1 MTLKATGG
9 SCWWLFTSR
18 AWVRAKMVWA
28 SCGLDGGPIKVT
40 RFALYS
46 WGPIWSKHTN
56 GVVLFY
62 FNITANKLL
71 YYQDHEPI
79 YMAEGKDCL
88 KLWIGW
94 RAHQEVWFVYDMEGV
109 AKAFHW
115 YDSIWNFGAPKWLTP
130 RYCWQCITVMD
141 WYSDIGPWLENSETN
156 ADWCFCFVL
165 QYIIFRCY
173 KVWELEICKL

>member
-62 FNITANKLL
+62 FTITANKLF

-94 RAHQEVWFVYDMEGV
+94 MAHQEVWFVYDMDGV
-109 AKAFHW
+109 AKA
-115 YDSIWNFGAPKWLTP
+115 SIGMIQYEILVHPIGWLQGIAGNVSL
-130 RYCWQCITVMD
+130 WWIGILILGLGWKTVKPMLTGV
-141 WYSDIGPWLENSETN
+141 SALSCSI
-156 ADWCFCFVL
+156 
-165 QYIIFRCY
+165 
-173 KVWELEICKL
+173 

>member
-46 WGPIWSKHTN
+46 WGPLWSKHTN

-94 RAHQEVWFVYDMEGV
+94 MAHQEVWFVYDMDGV
-109 AKAFHW
+109 AKASVGMIQYEILVHPLADSKVLLAMYHCDGLVFW
-115 YDSIWNFGAPKWLTP
+115 YWALAGKQWNQCWLVFLLCLAV
-130 RYCWQCITVMD
+130 YNFQM
-141 WYSDIGPWLENSETN
+141 L
-156 ADWCFCFVL
+156 
-165 QYIIFRCY
+165 
-173 KVWELEICKL
+173 